1 VTPESLTRLERYPWP
16 GNVRELQNVL
26 ERAAVLARGPVVD
39 VPDPLRSPGAPNASA
54 LGGDFATLDE
64 AERAHI
70 REALRRT
77 GGIIHGP
84 RGAAALLDV
93 KPTTLR
99 SRMERLGILETR
111 RGRNAA
117 DQDDRGP

>member
-1 VTPESLTRLERYPWP
+1 MSRLEHYPWP

-26 ERAAVLARGPVVD
+26 ERAAVL
-39 VPDPLRSPGAPNASA
+39 SPGPMISIPELFR
-54 LGGDFATLDE
+54 LGATRAAADFLTLDD

-77 GGIIHGP
+77 DGVIHGP
-84 RGAAALLDV
+84 NGAAALLAI

-99 SRMERLGILETR
+99 SRMERLGIANP
-111 RGRNAA
+111 RGARS
-117 DQDDRGP
+117 